1 MFIRCVSPR
10 RVSQISDVPRT
21 EGRPPRTPGRERH
34 GILMKLILAI
44 VSNDDSGAVSSAL
57 TREGYSVTKLATTG
71 GFLMAGNTTFI
82 SGVDDEKVDDV
93 IGIISKY
100 SSRRT
105 QIVPST
111 STMDVGMYSSFPVE
125 VTVGGSTIF
134 VLNVDRFEKV

>member
-1 MFIRCVSPR
+1 
-10 RVSQISDVPRT
+10 
-21 EGRPPRTPGRERH
+21 
-34 GILMKLILAI
+34 MKLILAI

-57 TREGYSVTKLATTG
+57 TRGGFSVTKLATTG

-82 SGVDDEKVDDV
+82 SGVEDEKVDEV
-93 IGIISKY
+93 IGIIAKH
-100 SSRRT
+100 SRR
-105 QIVPST
+105 ST

>member
-1 MFIRCVSPR
+1 M
-10 RVSQISDVPRT
+10 
-21 EGRPPRTPGRERH
+21 
-34 GILMKLILAI
+34 
-44 VSNDDSGAVSSAL
+44 
-57 TREGYSVTKLATTG
+57 
-71 GFLMAGNTTFI
+71 
-82 SGVDDEKVDDV
+82 DEV
-93 IGIISKY
+93 IGVIAKH

>member
-1 MFIRCVSPR
+1 MVS
-10 RVSQISDVPRT
+10 I
-21 EGRPPRTPGRERH
+21 
-34 GILMKLILAI
+34 MKLILAI

-57 TREGYSVTKLATTG
+57 TREGFSVDT
-71 GFLMAGNTTFI
+71 
-82 SGVDDEKVDDV
+82 V
-93 IGIISKY
+93 IGIIAKY

-111 STMDVGMYSSFPVE
+111 STMEVGMYSSFPVE